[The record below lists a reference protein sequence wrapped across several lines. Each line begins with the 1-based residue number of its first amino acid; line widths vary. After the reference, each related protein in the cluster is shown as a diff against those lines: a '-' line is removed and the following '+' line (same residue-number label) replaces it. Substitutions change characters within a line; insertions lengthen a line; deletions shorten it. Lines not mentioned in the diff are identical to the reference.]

1 MFRGRCGS
9 SGDGAANEGM
19 ALKHPSATTADA
31 PPPAPASAMSRLERR
46 AVAALSGIF
55 SLRMLGLFMFLP
67 VFSVHAHGYA
77 GHTPLLVGVAIG
89 IYGLTQ
95 GVFQVP
101 FGILSDRFGRKPVIA
116 AGLVIFAL
124 GSVVAALAD
133 GIWGVVAGRALQG
146 LGAVAAAVMALA
158 SDLTGEAHRTKAM
171 ACIGASI
178 GAAFALALVL
188 GPVVAGAA
196 GVSGLFWTTAV
207 LAAVAVA
214 LLYLGV
220 PDPPRVT
227 STGGAALAD
236 LAGVLRDGQ
245 MLRLDAGIF
254 ILHAVM
260 IATFVALP
268 IALRDRA
275 GIDAA
280 EHWKVY
286 VGVLAASIAFT
297 VPLIILADRK
307 NRSRAVVLLGIVLL
321 GAALAGL
328 ATAAGPAAVPASME
342 AVAGIGA
349 GGAVL
354 IACMV
359 VYFTGFNALEA
370 SLPAMVSR
378 AAPMHA
384 RGAALGVYSTSQY
397 LGAFTG
403 GILGGWL
410 LGIGAER
417 AVFVACAGLCAAWV
431 LIAAGLRQPRRL
443 SVERLRIGAVER
455 EAVDALTARLLAVPG
470 VIEAVVVAEERIAW
484 LRVDRRHLDR
494 PALRAL
500 SSITS

>member
-1 MFRGRCGS
+1 
-9 SGDGAANEGM
+9 M
-19 ALKHPSATTADA
+19 ADV
-31 PPPAPASAMSRLERR
+31 PPPAMSPIERR
-46 AVAALSGIF
+46 AVAALSGVF

-77 GHTPLLVGVAIG
+77 GHTPLLIGVAIG

-95 GVFQVP
+95 GIFQVP
-101 FGILSDRFGRKPVIA
+101 FGVLSDRFGRKPVIA

-146 LGAVAAAVMALA
+146 AGAVAAAGMALA

-171 ACIGASI
+171 AVIGASI
-178 GAAFALALVL
+178 GAAFTLALIL
-188 GPVVAGAA
+188 GPAVTGVA
-196 GVSGLFWTTAV
+196 GVSGLFWTTAI
-207 LAAVAVA
+207 LAALAIA

-220 PDPPRVT
+220 PDPPRMANA
-227 STGGAALAD
+227 GGAPFSGLAM
-236 LAGVLRDGQ
+236 ALRDGQ

-280 EHWKVY
+280 DHWKVY
-286 VGVLAASIAFT
+286 VGVLLASIVFT
-297 VPLIILADRK
+297 VPLIVLADRK
-307 NRSRAVVLLGIVLL
+307 NHSRAVMLLGIVLL

-328 ATAAGPAAVPASME
+328 AATVAPAS
-342 AVAGIGA
+342 AGA
-349 GGAVL
+349 GTGAGVIVP

-359 VYFTGFNALEA
+359 VYFTGFNTLEA

-378 AAPMHA
+378 AAPMRA

-397 LGAFTG
+397 LGAFAG
-403 GILGGWL
+403 GIIGGWL
-410 LGIGAER
+410 LGAGGER
-417 AVFVACAGLCAAWV
+417 AVLVACAGLCIGWMS
-431 LIAAGLRQPRRL
+431 IAIGLRQPRRL
-443 SVERLRIGAVER
+443 SVEQIRIGAVEG
-455 EAVDALTARLLAVPG
+455 EAVETLTERLLAVPG
-470 VIEAVVVAEERIAW
+470 VIEAVVVAEERTAW
-484 LRVDRRHLDR
+484 LRVDRRSLDR
-494 PALRAL
+494 SSLRAF
-500 SSITS
+500 SSTAS

>member
-1 MFRGRCGS
+1 
-9 SGDGAANEGM
+9 M
-19 ALKHPSATTADA
+19 ALKHPSHPSATAADT
-31 PPPAPASAMSRLERR
+31 PPLAMSRPERR

-67 VFSVHAHGYA
+67 VFSVHAHEYA
-77 GHTPLLVGVAIG
+77 GHTPLLIGVAIG

-116 AGLVIFAL
+116 AGLVVFAL

-171 ACIGASI
+171 AVIGVSI

-188 GPVVAGAA
+188 GPAVTGVA

-207 LAAVAVA
+207 LAALAVA

-220 PDPPRVT
+220 PDPPRVAR
-227 STGGAALAD
+227 SGGATLAD
-236 LAGVLRDGQ
+236 LASALRDRQ

-254 ILHAVM
+254 ILHAIM

-280 EHWKVY
+280 DHWKVY
-286 VGVLAASIAFT
+286 VGVLAASVVLT
-297 VPLIILADRK
+297 VPLVVFADRK
-307 NRSRAVVLLGIVLL
+307 NRSRTVVLLGIVLL

-328 ATAAGPAAVPASME
+328 AAVVVPAAAPAG
-342 AVAGIGA
+342 AGIGA
-349 GGAVL
+349 GGIAL
-354 IACMV
+354 IGCMV
-359 VYFTGFNALEA
+359 VYFAGFNTLEA

-378 AAPMHA
+378 AAPMRA
-384 RGAALGVYSTSQY
+384 RGAALGVYSTAQY
-397 LGAFTG
+397 LGAFAG
-403 GILGGWL
+403 GVIGGWL
-410 LGIGAER
+410 LGAGGER
-417 AVFVACAGLCAAWV
+417 AVLAACAGLCAGWL
-431 LIAAGLRQPRRL
+431 LIAFGLRQPRRL
-443 SVERLRIGAVER
+443 SVEQFHIDVVER
-455 EAVDALTARLLAVPG
+455 EAVEALTARLLAVPG
-470 VIEAVVVAEERIAW
+470 VVEAVVVAEERTAW
-484 LRVDRRHLDR
+484 IRVDRLRLDR
-494 PALRAL
+494 PALRAI
-500 SSITS
+500 SPSAS

>member
-1 MFRGRCGS
+1 
-9 SGDGAANEGM
+9 M
-19 ALKHPSATTADA
+19 ALKHPSHPSATAADT
-31 PPPAPASAMSRLERR
+31 PPPAMSRPERR

-67 VFSVHAHGYA
+67 VFSVHAHEYA
-77 GHTPLLVGVAIG
+77 GHTPLLIGVAIG

-116 AGLVIFAL
+116 AGLVVFAL

-171 ACIGASI
+171 AVIGVSI

-188 GPVVAGAA
+188 GPAVTGVA

-207 LAAVAVA
+207 LAALAVA

-220 PDPPRVT
+220 PDPPRVAR
-227 STGGAALAD
+227 SGGATLAD
-236 LAGVLRDGQ
+236 LASALRDGQ

-254 ILHAVM
+254 ILHAIM

-280 EHWKVY
+280 DHWKVY
-286 VGVLAASIAFT
+286 VGVLAASVVLT
-297 VPLIILADRK
+297 VPLVVFADRK
-307 NRSRAVVLLGIVLL
+307 NRSRTVVLLGIVLL

-328 ATAAGPAAVPASME
+328 AAVVVPAAAPAG
-342 AVAGIGA
+342 AGIGA
-349 GGAVL
+349 GGIAL
-354 IACMV
+354 IGCMV
-359 VYFTGFNALEA
+359 VYFAGFNTLEA

-378 AAPMHA
+378 AAPMRA
-384 RGAALGVYSTSQY
+384 RGASLGVYSTAQY
-397 LGAFTG
+397 LGAFAG
-403 GILGGWL
+403 GVIGGWL
-410 LGIGAER
+410 LGAGGER
-417 AVFVACAGLCAAWV
+417 AVLAACAGLCAGWL
-431 LIAAGLRQPRRL
+431 LIAFGLRQPRRL
-443 SVERLRIGAVER
+443 SVEQFHIDAVER
-455 EAVDALTARLLAVPG
+455 EAVEALTARLLAVPG
-470 VIEAVVVAEERIAW
+470 VVEAVVVAEERTAW
-484 LRVDRRHLDR
+484 IRVDRLRLDR
-494 PALRAL
+494 PALRAI
-500 SSITS
+500 SPSAS

>member
-1 MFRGRCGS
+1 
-9 SGDGAANEGM
+9 M
-19 ALKHPSATTADA
+19 ALKHSSAAVADA
-31 PPPAPASAMSRLERR
+31 PSPAMSRPERR

-67 VFSVHAHGYA
+67 VFSVHAHEYA
-77 GHTPLLVGVAIG
+77 GHTPLLIGVAIG

-116 AGLVIFAL
+116 AGLLIFAL

-133 GIWGVVAGRALQG
+133 GIWGIVAGRALQG

-188 GPVVAGAA
+188 GPAVAGAA
-196 GVSGLFWTTAV
+196 GVSGLFWTTAALAV
-207 LAAVAVA
+207 LAVA
-214 LLYLGV
+214 LLCLGV
-220 PDPPRVT
+220 PDPPRMVN
-227 STGGAALAD
+227 TGGAP
-236 LAGVLRDGQ
+236 LAGLAAALRDGQ

-280 EHWKVY
+280 DHWKVY
-286 VGVLAASIAFT
+286 VGVLLASIVFT
-297 VPLIILADRK
+297 VPLIVIADRK
-307 NRSRAVVLLGIVLL
+307 NRSRAVMLLGIVLL

-328 ATAAGPAAVPASME
+328 AAALSPIGAAAGTDGV
-342 AVAGIGA
+342 
-349 GGAVL
+349 VL

-359 VYFTGFNALEA
+359 VYFTGFNTLEA

-378 AAPMHA
+378 AAPIRT
-384 RGAALGVYSTSQY
+384 RGAALGVYSTLQY
-397 LGAFTG
+397 LGAFAG
-403 GILGGWL
+403 GMIGGWL
-410 LGIGAER
+410 LGAGGER
-417 AVFVACAGLCAAWV
+417 AVLAACAVLCIGWMS
-431 LIAAGLRQPRRL
+431 IAIGLRQPRRL
-443 SVERLRIGAVER
+443 NLEQFHVGAVER
-455 EAVDALTARLLAVPG
+455 ESVEALTARLLAVPG
-470 VIEAVVVAEERIAW
+470 VVEAVVVAEERIAW

-500 SSITS
+500 SSIAS

>member
-1 MFRGRCGS
+1 
-9 SGDGAANEGM
+9 M
-19 ALKHPSATTADA
+19 ALKHSSATVADA
-31 PPPAPASAMSRLERR
+31 PSPAMSRPERR

-67 VFSVHAHGYA
+67 VFSVHAHEYA
-77 GHTPLLVGVAIG
+77 GHTPLLIGVAIG
-89 IYGLTQ
+89 VYGLTQ

-116 AGLVIFAL
+116 AGLLIFAL

-133 GIWGVVAGRALQG
+133 GIWGIVAGRALQG

-188 GPVVAGAA
+188 GPAVAGAA
-196 GVSGLFWTTAV
+196 GVSGLFWTTAALAV
-207 LAAVAVA
+207 LAVA
-214 LLYLGV
+214 LLCLGV
-220 PDPPRVT
+220 PDPPRMAN
-227 STGGAALAD
+227 TGGAP
-236 LAGVLRDGQ
+236 LAGLAAALRDGQ

-280 EHWKVY
+280 DHWKVY
-286 VGVLAASIAFT
+286 VGVLLASIVFT
-297 VPLIILADRK
+297 VPLIVIADRK
-307 NRSRAVVLLGIVLL
+307 NRSRAVMLLGIVLL

-328 ATAAGPAAVPASME
+328 AAALSPIGAAAGTDGV
-342 AVAGIGA
+342 
-349 GGAVL
+349 VL

-359 VYFTGFNALEA
+359 VYFTGFNTLEA

-378 AAPMHA
+378 AAPIRT
-384 RGAALGVYSTSQY
+384 RGAALGVYSTLQY
-397 LGAFTG
+397 LGAFAG
-403 GILGGWL
+403 GMIGGWL
-410 LGIGAER
+410 LGAGGER
-417 AVFVACAGLCAAWV
+417 AVLAACAGLCIGWMS
-431 LIAAGLRQPRRL
+431 IAIGLRQPRRL
-443 SVERLRIGAVER
+443 NLEQFHVGAVER
-455 EAVDALTARLLAVPG
+455 ESVEALTARLLAVPG
-470 VIEAVVVAEERIAW
+470 VVEAVVVAEERIAW

-500 SSITS
+500 SSIAS

>member
-1 MFRGRCGS
+1 
-9 SGDGAANEGM
+9 M
-19 ALKHPSATTADA
+19 ALKHPSHPSATAADT
-31 PPPAPASAMSRLERR
+31 PPPAMSRPERR

-67 VFSVHAHGYA
+67 VFSVHAHEYA
-77 GHTPLLVGVAIG
+77 GHTPLLIGVAIG

-171 ACIGASI
+171 AVIGVSI

-188 GPVVAGAA
+188 GPAVTGVA

-207 LAAVAVA
+207 LAALAVA

-220 PDPPRVT
+220 PDPPRVAR
-227 STGGAALAD
+227 SGGAPLAD
-236 LAGVLRDGQ
+236 LASVLRDGQ

-254 ILHAVM
+254 ILHAIM

-275 GIDAA
+275 GIDAT

-286 VGVLAASIAFT
+286 VGVLAASIVFT
-297 VPLIILADRK
+297 VPLIVFADRK
-307 NRSRAVVLLGIVLL
+307 NRSRSVVLLGIVLL

-328 ATAAGPAAVPASME
+328 AAAAGPAAAS
-342 AVAGIGA
+342 APIGTAAGTGSVA
-349 GGAVL
+349 L
-354 IACMV
+354 IACMA
-359 VYFTGFNALEA
+359 VYFVGFNTLEA

-378 AAPMHA
+378 AAPMRT
-384 RGAALGVYSTSQY
+384 RGAALGVYSTAQY
-397 LGAFTG
+397 LGAFAG
-403 GILGGWL
+403 GIIGGWL
-410 LGIGAER
+410 LGAGGER
-417 AVFVACAGLCAAWV
+417 AVFVACAGLCAAWM

-443 SVERLRIGAVER
+443 SVEQLRIGAVER

-470 VIEAVVVAEERIAW
+470 VVEAVVVAEERIAW
-484 LRVDRRHLDR
+484 IRVDRRHLDR
-494 PALRAL
+494 PALHAL

>member
-1 MFRGRCGS
+1 
-9 SGDGAANEGM
+9 M
-19 ALKHPSATTADA
+19 ALKHPSHPSATAADT
-31 PPPAPASAMSRLERR
+31 PPLAMSRPERR

-67 VFSVHAHGYA
+67 VFSVHAHEYA
-77 GHTPLLVGVAIG
+77 GHTPLLIGVAIG

-116 AGLVIFAL
+116 AGLVVFAL

-171 ACIGASI
+171 AVIGVSI

-188 GPVVAGAA
+188 GPAVTGVA

-207 LAAVAVA
+207 LAALAVA

-220 PDPPRVT
+220 PDPPRVAR
-227 STGGAALAD
+227 SGGATLAD
-236 LAGVLRDGQ
+236 LASALRDGQ

-254 ILHAVM
+254 ILHAIM

-280 EHWKVY
+280 DHWKVY
-286 VGVLAASIAFT
+286 VGVLAASVVLT
-297 VPLIILADRK
+297 VPLVVFADRK
-307 NRSRAVVLLGIVLL
+307 NRSRTVVLLGIVLL

-328 ATAAGPAAVPASME
+328 AAVVVPAAAPAG
-342 AVAGIGA
+342 AGIGA
-349 GGAVL
+349 GGIAL
-354 IACMV
+354 IGCMV
-359 VYFTGFNALEA
+359 VYFAGFNTLEA

-378 AAPMHA
+378 AAPMRA
-384 RGAALGVYSTSQY
+384 RGAALGVYSTAQY
-397 LGAFTG
+397 LGAFAG
-403 GILGGWL
+403 GVIGGWL
-410 LGIGAER
+410 LGAGGER
-417 AVFVACAGLCAAWV
+417 AVLAACAGLCAGWL
-431 LIAAGLRQPRRL
+431 LIAFGLRQPRRL
-443 SVERLRIGAVER
+443 SVEQFHIDAVER
-455 EAVDALTARLLAVPG
+455 EAVEALTARLLAVPG
-470 VIEAVVVAEERIAW
+470 VVEAVVVAEERTAW
-484 LRVDRRHLDR
+484 IRVDRLRLDR
-494 PALRAL
+494 PALRAI
-500 SSITS
+500 SPSAS